1 MPGIEKRA
9 KGEVEVLSPQ
19 EVKEMLDRHEIVL
32 IDVRTPEEYV
42 FEHIRGALLAPMADF
57 DATSLPDQENKRIV
71 FHCGSG
77 KRSLAVSDRCLATGI
92 SRVAHMEGG
101 FGAWK
106 AAGLPY
112 RTVDPSTGTMVERNG

>member
-1 MPGIEKRA
+1 MA
-9 KGEVEVLSPQ
+9 KAEARPNGEVQVLSPQ
-19 EVKEMLDRHEIVL
+19 EVKERLDRHEIVL

-57 DATSLPDQENKRIV
+57 DALSLPDQVEKQIV

-77 KRSLAVSDRCLATGI
+77 KRSLAVSDKCLVAGI
-92 SRVAHMEGG
+92 KNVAHMDGG

-106 AAGLPY
+106 QAGLPY
-112 RTVDPSTGTMVERNG
+112 RGVDPSSGQTVDRNG